1 MTGAGPTPSE
11 PDREDREN
19 ESAGSDGKNE
29 SATVEARPKPSA
41 VLGRVPTDAGLRRQL
56 AAAARSRGRTA
67 ATADEI
73 DEIEAELAAIEVEP
87 VDLTAARRRVAE
99 TTGEIERLKE
109 RVAALRGDAR
119 ARRAVDADADEA
131 LNDLEAAAAE
141 LSAAQTEAIAAE
153 QALERA
159 RAEATRA
166 RDERRRRLRLRDRL
180 RNRRREARR
189 ELAESMYPEFRRALA
204 VVPAG
209 DPSAAGEGP
218 DAYDGDPITASL
230 AAVRI
235 AALDAPV
242 ELRGDAARAVAASER
257 SARSLLRTRDVRMG
271 GTFAASGASGTSN
284 ASGSACGSDGADER

>member
-1 MTGAGPTPSE
+1 MTGARSTPSGADRGE
-11 PDREDREN
+11 AEENGNTAVEVPPDPCE
-19 ESAGSDGKNE
+19 
-29 SATVEARPKPSA
+29 
-41 VLGRVPTDAGLRRQL
+41 VLGQLPAEAGLRRQL
-56 AAAARSRGRTA
+56 AAAARSRGRTSSVA
-67 ATADEI
+67 A
-73 DEIEAELAAIEVEP
+73 EIEGIESELAAIEVES

-119 ARRAVDADADEA
+119 ARRAVDAEADET
-131 LNDLEAAAAE
+131 LDDLEAAAAE

-159 RAEATRA
+159 RAEAARN

-180 RNRRREARR
+180 RNRRRTARR
-189 ELAESMYPEFRRALA
+189 ELAEAVYPAFRRALA
-204 VVPAG
+204 VVPGG

-218 DAYDGDPITASL
+218 DAYGGDPVAASL

-235 AALDAPV
+235 AAIDGAV

-257 SARSLLRTRDVRMG
+257 SARSLLRTAAVRVV
-271 GTFAASGASGTSN
+271 S
-284 ASGSACGSDGADER
+284 CPDI